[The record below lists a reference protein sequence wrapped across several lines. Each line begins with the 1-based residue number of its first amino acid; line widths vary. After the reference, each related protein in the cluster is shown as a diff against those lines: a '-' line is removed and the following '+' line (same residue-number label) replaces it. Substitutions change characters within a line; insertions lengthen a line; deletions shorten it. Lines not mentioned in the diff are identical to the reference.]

1 MIPTIDASATVVK
14 SDVLVKTDLRD
25 ALKEA
30 FEKLQDDQKDEPD
43 WHPNSGDMVQDLI
56 HPSMYPL
63 VYGRSRVLKNEVVT
77 VTDAVEKWAGKGEII
92 SEVEDSVQEDEY
104 SVQEDGF
111 ALWQRPAASQGSL
124 DIPTNYWSTSYQWLP
139 SNVSLLDDGTVK
151 LTSYINNLH
160 PRRYPDIYAT
170 VEKLIETAIPAWDQC
185 LVEYRLYE
193 RYGPGRKVSRFS
205 LPKGVDDEIAENWSP
220 SDPAELA
227 GTEVDLSNDYRFND
241 IETEEDEKDLKWKI
255 LRTPVLREPGSFK
268 KVNYELQRNKEDAES
283 SSGSLGGL
291 RQNFKD
297 FGLQIIIKMASIELT
312 PEKPDFPAGGWHIEG
327 LLNEKICATALY
339 YLDSENVTDSSLSF
353 RMHTSYEQDE
363 LQNDVGQDS
372 YHWLECNY
380 GTNLAGFNGSCIQ
393 NYGSVNTPEGRLLA
407 FPNVFQHR
415 VSPFELVDK
424 TKPGHRRFIALWLV
438 DPHQRIISTANVP
451 PQQQDWWAD
460 SIFGAS
466 TNEQKAAAEK
476 LPAEMVQLLREKG
489 VELPNGDEK
498 GAILPNEVLELV
510 RKEFNLGLL
519 STQEAKEHRLALM
532 AERTSHQVDAEK
544 QWLDASYSFC
554 EH

>member
-1 MIPTIDASATVVK
+1 MVK

-30 FEKLQDDQKDEPD
+30 FRKLQDDQKDEPD
-43 WHPNSGDMVQDLI
+43 WHPNSGEMVQDLM
-56 HPSMYPL
+56 HPSMFPL
-63 VYGRSRVLKNEVVT
+63 VYGRSRVLKDEVVT

-92 SEVEDSVQEDEY
+92 PKVGDSIQEDPF
-104 SVQEDGF
+104 V
-111 ALWQRPAASQGSL
+111 LWRRPVSLGTL
-124 DIPTNYWSTSYQWLP
+124 DIPPNYWSTSYQWLP
-139 SNVSLLDDGTVK
+139 SNASLLDDGTVK

-160 PRRYPDIYAT
+160 PRRYPEIYAT

-185 LVEYRLYE
+185 LVEYRDHE
-193 RYGPGRKVSRFS
+193 RHGPGRKVSRFS

-227 GTEVDLSNDYRFND
+227 DTEVDFSNDYKFQD
-241 IETEEDEKDLKWKI
+241 MEDEAERKWML
-255 LRTPVLREPGSFK
+255 LRTPVLREPDSFE
-268 KVNYELQRNKEDAES
+268 KVTYDLQDIEENTES
-283 SSGSLGGL
+283 SSSSLSGL
-291 RQNFKD
+291 REKFKD
-297 FGLQIIIKMASIELT
+297 SGLQFIVKMASIELT
-312 PEKPDFPAGGWHIEG
+312 PDKPEFPAGGWHIEG

-451 PQQQDWWAD
+451 PQQQDWWAE
-460 SIFGAS
+460 SVFGAS
-466 TNEQKAAAEK
+466 TNEQTAAAEK

-489 VELPNGDEK
+489 VELPSGDEK
-498 GAILPNEVLELV
+498 GASVPNEVLELV
-510 RKEFNLGLL
+510 RKEFNLGFFNL
-519 STQEAKEHRLALM
+519 QEAKEHRLALM
-532 AERTSHQVDAEK
+532 AERTTHQVDAEK
-544 QWLDASYSFC
+544 QWLNASYSFC

>member
-1 MIPTIDASATVVK
+1 M
-14 SDVLVKTDLRD
+14 
-25 ALKEA
+25 
-30 FEKLQDDQKDEPD
+30 
-43 WHPNSGDMVQDLI
+43 
-56 HPSMYPL
+56 
-63 VYGRSRVLKNEVVT
+63 
-77 VTDAVEKWAGKGEII
+77 
-92 SEVEDSVQEDEY
+92 
-104 SVQEDGF
+104 
-111 ALWQRPAASQGSL
+111 
-124 DIPTNYWSTSYQWLP
+124 
-139 SNVSLLDDGTVK
+139 K

-205 LPKGVDDEIAENWSP
+205 LPKGVDYEIAENWSP

-227 GTEVDLSNDYRFND
+227 DTEFDFSNDFQFG
-241 IETEEDEKDLKWKI
+241 EMEDEEERKWML
-255 LRTPVLREPGSFK
+255 LRTPVLREPDSFT
-268 KVNYELQRNKEDAES
+268 KVTYDLQGIKEDADN

-291 RQNFKD
+291 RKNFKD
-297 FGLQIIIKMASIELT
+297 SGLQIIVKMASIGLT
-312 PEKPDFPAGGWHIEG
+312 REKPEFPAGGWHIEG

-380 GTNLAGFNGSCIQ
+380 GTNLAGFAGSCIQ
-393 NYGSVNTPEGRLLA
+393 NYGSVNTTEGRLPA

-424 TKPGHRRFIALWLV
+424 TKPGHRRLITLWLV

-451 PQQQDWWAD
+451 PQQQDWWAE
-460 SIFGAS
+460 SVFGAS
-466 TNEQKAAAEK
+466 TNEQEAVAEK
-476 LPAEMVQLLREKG
+476 TPCRDGTAAPGEGRKFAEWRREG
-489 VELPNGDEK
+489 G
-498 GAILPNEVLELV
+498 
-510 RKEFNLGLL
+510 
-519 STQEAKEHRLALM
+519 
-532 AERTSHQVDAEK
+532 
-544 QWLDASYSFC
+544 
-554 EH
+554 